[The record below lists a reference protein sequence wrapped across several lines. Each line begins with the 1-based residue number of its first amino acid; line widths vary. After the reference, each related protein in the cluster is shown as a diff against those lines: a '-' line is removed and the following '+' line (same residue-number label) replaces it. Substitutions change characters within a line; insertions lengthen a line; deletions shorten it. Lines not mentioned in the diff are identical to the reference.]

1 MAISLD
7 KAFGIHE
14 TALRM
19 RGQRTEILAA
29 NMANAD
35 TPNYKAR
42 DLDFDAA
49 LKHASGGLEPINM
62 TATHKGH
69 IKGMSGGGVP
79 AEYIKYRIPQ
89 QPSLDGHTVE
99 SHIEQAEFTK
109 NAVEYQASLQ
119 FLDGKIKTLKKAI
132 TGGN

>member
-14 TALRM
+14 AALRL
-19 RGQRTEILAA
+19 RGQRTEILAV

-49 LKHASGGLEPINM
+49 LKHASGGLEPINI
-62 TATHKGH
+62 TATH
-69 IKGMSGGGVP
+69 I
-79 AEYIKYRIPQ
+79 
-89 QPSLDGHTVE
+89 
-99 SHIEQAEFTK
+99 
-109 NAVEYQASLQ
+109 
-119 FLDGKIKTLKKAI
+119 
-132 TGGN
+132 

>member
-42 DLDFDAA
+42 DLDFDAV
-49 LKHASGGLEPINM
+49 LKHAADGFEPINI
-62 TATHKGH
+62 TATH
-69 IKGMSGGGVP
+69 I
-79 AEYIKYRIPQ
+79 
-89 QPSLDGHTVE
+89 
-99 SHIEQAEFTK
+99 
-109 NAVEYQASLQ
+109 
-119 FLDGKIKTLKKAI
+119 
-132 TGGN
+132 